1 MKKLTY
7 LAALLMTAC
16 LIGCGSQAEDG
27 AAADMANASVAEET
41 AEAVTEESTAE
52 ESAAEESAAA
62 EETAEESGEAT
73 DKTTQLVDG
82 VFTLYTKDGAHS
94 VSFPSV
100 GSIMGVEGGS
110 LSGVPDAMY
119 PSGST
124 TEMLNATYGDVHY
137 KYDCG
142 EYESPEE
149 FLADKVPDQYTIDS
163 YYSEGYE
170 AGEVQTA
177 EINGYTVSSQQF
189 SYTEYDEVKRFW
201 HVAFMTKAGKLMTI
215 TFNEGT
221 PVTEQDVPLPDD
233 WYVSVIE
240 GMTEN

>member
-1 MKKLTY
+1 
-7 LAALLMTAC
+7 
-16 LIGCGSQAEDG
+16 
-27 AAADMANASVAEET
+27 
-41 AEAVTEESTAE
+41 
-52 ESAAEESAAA
+52 
-62 EETAEESGEAT
+62 
-73 DKTTQLVDG
+73 
-82 VFTLYTKDGAHS
+82 
-94 VSFPSV
+94 
-100 GSIMGVEGGS
+100 MGVEGGS
-110 LSGVPDAMY
+110 LSGFPDAMY
-119 PSGST
+119 PWGST